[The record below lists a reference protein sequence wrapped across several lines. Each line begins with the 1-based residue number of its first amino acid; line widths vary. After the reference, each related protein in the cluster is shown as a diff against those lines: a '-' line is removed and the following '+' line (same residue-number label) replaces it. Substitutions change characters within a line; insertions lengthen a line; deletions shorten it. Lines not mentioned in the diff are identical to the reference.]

1 MLTENMIEKILD
13 EAVTRGADFAE
24 VFEENS
30 LFEET
35 VATQELSLIH
45 IYGIKYMF
53 SGSRSGVEVELWWS
67 HLHARFEKCEN
78 SSCVG
83 VQSLSL
89 TDSIQQDVA

>member
-35 VATQELSLIH
+35 VATQEKVEQSVQ
-45 IYGIKYMF
+45 G
-53 SGSRSGVEVELWWS
+53 RESGVGIRIFKGL
-67 HLHARFEKCEN
+67 N
-78 SSCVG
+78 
-83 VQSLSL
+83 
-89 TDSIQQDVA
+89 

>member
-35 VATQELSLIH
+35 VATQEKVEQSVQ
-45 IYGIKYMF
+45 GRE
-53 SGSRSGVEVELWWS
+53 SGG
-67 HLHARFEKCEN
+67 
-78 SSCVG
+78 
-83 VQSLSL
+83 
-89 TDSIQQDVA
+89 

>member
-35 VATQELSLIH
+35 VATQEKVEQSVQ
-45 IYGIKYMF
+45 G
-53 SGSRSGVEVELWWS
+53 RESGVGIRIFKGLN
-67 HLHARFEKCEN
+67 CY
-78 SSCVG
+78 
-83 VQSLSL
+83 
-89 TDSIQQDVA
+89 